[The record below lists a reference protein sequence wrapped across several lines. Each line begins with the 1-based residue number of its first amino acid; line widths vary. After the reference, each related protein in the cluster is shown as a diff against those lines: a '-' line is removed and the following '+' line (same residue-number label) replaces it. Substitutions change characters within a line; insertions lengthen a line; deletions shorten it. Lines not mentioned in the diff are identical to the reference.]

1 MNTLYLHIGTHK
13 TATTTIQR
21 FCADNRKVFESKGMV
36 YPDFPFRFPFKG
48 PNRNG
53 LFLGMVYRGSDG
65 VRRKDLEKEYYHQ
78 ALDIIHGLFEKYPSV
93 LLSNERLWMDLYLK
107 DAKLVRKLVKDSQK
121 HGYQIKMIVYLRR
134 QDSFIESFWSETV
147 KELPDRTD
155 TLQEYISEF
164 EFLDYNAILSKYAEL
179 IGEENVIVRR
189 FSDAVKVEGGILVD
203 FMRQLGMELT
213 DDFEINDPALNPGIY
228 ANVTEIK
235 RIINSTSGLRRDD
248 MRVFINALPMA
259 AATSKKVHPCGEL
272 SEEERTDLMQPL
284 EAGNAELAQR
294 FIGDGRPLFS
304 TDYSGLPKREDGN
317 EEFINDIIRSSASVD
332 AVLFRR
338 HKENKL
344 RIHQLEKENRK
355 LKKQLEK
362 QKTEI
367 AEINRKLYYLRHPL
381 KYLLRKLG
389 FKVKK

>member
-21 FCADNRKVFESKGMV
+21 FCADNREVFESKGMV

-65 VRRKDLEKEYYHQ
+65 VRRRDLEKEYYHQ
-78 ALDIIHGLFEKYPSV
+78 AMDIIHELFQKYHSV
-93 LLSNERLWMDLYLK
+93 VLSNERLWMDLYLK
-107 DAKLVRKLVKDSQK
+107 DAKMVRRLVKDSQK

-155 TLQEYISEF
+155 TLQEYIDEF
-164 EFLDYNAILSKYAEL
+164 EFLDYNTILSTYAEL
-179 IGEENVIVRR
+179 IGEENMIVRR

-203 FMRQLGMELT
+203 FMQQLGLELT
-213 DDFEINDPALNPGIY
+213 DEYVINNPVLNPGIY
-228 ANVTEIK
+228 GNVTEIK
-235 RIINSTSGLRRDD
+235 RIINSTDGLRRDD

-259 AATSKKVHPCGEL
+259 AATSKKIHPCGEL
-272 SEEERTDLMQPL
+272 SVEERTDLMKPL
-284 EAGNAELAQR
+284 EEGNEELAQR
-294 FIGDGRPLFS
+294 FIGDGKPLFS
-304 TDYSGLPKREDGN
+304 DDYSGLPKREDNN
-317 EEFINDIIRSSASVD
+317 EEFVYDIIRSSAAID

-338 HKENKL
+338 HKENRE
-344 RIHQLEKENRK
+344 RIRELTKQNRK
-355 LKKQLEK
+355 LQRQLEA
-362 QKTEI
+362 QKKEI
-367 AEINRKLYYLRHPL
+367 AAINRKLYYIRHPF
-381 KYLLRKLG
+381 KALLRLLG
-389 FKVKK
+389 IKKK